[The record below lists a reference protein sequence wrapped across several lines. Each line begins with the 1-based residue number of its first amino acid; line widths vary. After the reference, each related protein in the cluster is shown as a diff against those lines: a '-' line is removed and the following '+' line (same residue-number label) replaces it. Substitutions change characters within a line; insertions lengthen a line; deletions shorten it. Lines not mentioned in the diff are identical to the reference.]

1 MSRFDNELIK
11 QADNAFQMNGLSGTS
26 ATPAR
31 QLPHLQ
37 NIQPY
42 ADAMVP
48 AEVPVVEQVA
58 NLAPPAKRMLQ
69 VTDLDAADPQGSQVG
84 EIVGMPGMS
93 AVYALG
99 GPDPENQ
106 PGVLAPSTGFGGNIA
121 GLPAGNMGGAPAKAA
136 SVDPIDE
143 SLYQVYKASRDIRNA
158 IDDGNDF
165 DFSHIITASNEA
177 ATVSKFANTDSDV
190 NEVVGTVASIIL
202 DIENDLVNTG
212 DYKQASRD
220 LKDLEGL
227 LDEIN
232 KFAAKKNCKDCK
244 GKGCDSCK
252 KDEDKKDSKCDCDG
266 KGCSKCEKDEDSDGK
281 PPWLNKKKKGK
292 GKGKGKKEAT
302 NGNQETNVTVDVR
315 DLDDQAGI
323 WDRARVM
330 MPDFTTNVLEGEELN
345 AEDAGYVPFYN
356 DGSGTGIVPGQEPHK
371 QEVFPMDATNPAYVP
386 YQNALGAVQAS
397 REKIFESLALVER
410 LEKLGMVQET
420 DRAKHLAKFEQ
431 MDSAKLAGFVA
442 SLDLFEES
450 GARQPRSQKVA
461 SGNSRLPE
469 MGRLTTAS
477 TASREQLSAD
487 DWLMTL

>member
-11 QADNAFQMNGLSGTS
+11 QADNAYQMHGLSGAS

-48 AEVPVVEQVA
+48 GEVPIVNQVG
-58 NLAPPAKRMLQ
+58 NVAPPAKRLLQ
-69 VTDLDAADPQGSQVG
+69 VTDLDAADPQGGQVG

-93 AVYALG
+93 QVYALG

-106 PGVLAPSTGFGGNIA
+106 PGTIAPSTGFGGNIQ
-121 GLPAGNMGGAPAKAA
+121 GLPAGNMGGAPVKAA

-143 SLYQVYKASRDIRNA
+143 SLYQVYKASRDIRTA
-158 IDDGNDF
+158 IKEEVDF
-165 DFSHIITASNEA
+165 DFSNIITASNEA
-177 ATVSKFANTDSDV
+177 STVSKFANTDNDV
-190 NEVVGTVASIIL
+190 NEVVGTVASIVL
-202 DIENDLVNTG
+202 DIESDLVNTG
-212 DYKQASRD
+212 DYKQASAD
-220 LKDLEGL
+220 LEQLEGL

-244 GKGCDSCK
+244 GKGCKSCK
-252 KDEDKKDSKCDCDG
+252 KDDKDDDKD
-266 KGCSKCEKDEDSDGK
+266 DEDSDGK

-292 GKGKGKKEAT
+292 DKGKKKQAT
-302 NGNQETNVTVDVR
+302 NGNQETGVTVDVR
-315 DLDDQAGI
+315 DLDDQAGV
-323 WDRARVM
+323 WDRARAM

-356 DGSGTGIVPGQEPHK
+356 DGSETGIVPGQEPHK
-371 QEVFPMDATNPAYVP
+371 QEVFPMDATNPAFVP

-410 LEKLGMVQET
+410 LEKLGMVQED

-477 TASREQLSAD
+477 TATRQDIASD